1 MKKTLL
7 LLSLYCLSFLPVLGQ
22 DTLKLTLE
30 QAQQI
35 FIQKNFALIAQKFN
49 VNIAEAGL
57 EQAKLWYNPN
67 LFVETNLYNGYS
79 HKFLPY
85 GKQGDLVNPTGGVF
99 NIQLQQV
106 LSLTASRSKLVKLA
120 QSNVALQQSAFQDIM
135 RNARVSLAQTFGNLS
150 NEQAKLRMLDEERA
164 RLETLLAAFRAQL
177 KLGIIAPYE
186 VTRLEL
192 EQKNFERELANLNVQ
207 IAQDESVMR
216 ILLAESGTVYII
228 PIAAQPNIPLTPGL
242 PQLLDLAFANRPDLL
257 VAQQQITY
265 NQNNL
270 IYQRSLAVP
279 ALTVG
284 ADYQRVGSAFPHY
297 VGVQA
302 LIDLPVRNRN
312 QGNILSAKMGID
324 QSKATSDLTHLQVE
338 QEVVA
343 AVQQYQQS
351 IIQQQKLSP
360 AYLQS
365 IEEISRNATEDYAK
379 RVIDLVS
386 FIDKIRAYRD
396 AQLNLIDL
404 QNDLFQ
410 SQQQINFVTN
420 TKTF

>member
-1 MKKTLL
+1 MKHTLPLLALTLL
-7 LLSLYCLSFLPVLGQ
+7 TFLPVRGQ

-30 QAQQI
+30 QAQER
-35 FIQKNFALIAQKFN
+35 FVQKNFLLIAQKFN
-49 VNIAEAGL
+49 VNIAEAGV

-67 LFVETNLYNGYS
+67 LFVETNLYNGYT

-85 GKQGDLVNPTGGVF
+85 GKQDDLVNPTGGVF

-120 QSNVALQQSAFQDIM
+120 QSNVAFQQSAFQDVM
-135 RNARVSLAQTFGNLS
+135 RNARFTLAQTFGNLV
-150 NEQAKLRMLDEERA
+150 NGQAKLKMLNAERD
-164 RLETLLAAFRAQL
+164 RLETLLEAFRAQL
-177 KLGIIAPYE
+177 RLGVIAPYE

-192 EQKNFERELANLNVQ
+192 EQKNFERDLANLNIQ

-216 ILLAESGTVYII
+216 VLLTESGTVYIV
-228 PIAAQPNIPLTPGL
+228 PQTGETPSPATPGL
-242 PQLLDLAFANRPDLL
+242 SQLLDLAYANRPDLQA
-257 VAQQQITY
+257 AQLQIQY

-270 IYQRSLAVP
+270 IYQKSLAVP
-279 ALTVG
+279 NLTLG

-302 LIDLPVRNRN
+302 LIDLPVRNKN
-312 QGNILSAKMGID
+312 QGNIQSAKVGID
-324 QSKATSDLTHLQVE
+324 QSKVTSDLTHLQVE
-338 QEVVA
+338 QDVVA
-343 AVQQYQQS
+343 ASQQYQQAL
-351 IIQQQKLSP
+351 IQKRKLTP

-365 IEEISRNATEDYAK
+365 IEEISKNATEDYAK

-386 FIDKIRAYRD
+386 FIDKIRAHRD

-410 SQQQINFVTN
+410 SQQQLNFVTN

>member
-1 MKKTLL
+1 MKHTLPSLALIL
-7 LLSLYCLSFLPVLGQ
+7 LTFLPVRGQ

-30 QAQQI
+30 QAQER
-35 FIQKNFALIAQKFN
+35 FVQKNFVLIAQKFN
-49 VNIAEAGL
+49 VNIAEAGV

-67 LFVETNLYNGYS
+67 LFVETNLYNGYT

-85 GKQGDLVNPTGGVF
+85 GKQDDLVNPTGGVF

-120 QSNVALQQSAFQDIM
+120 QSNVALQQSAFQDVM
-135 RNARVSLAQTFGNLS
+135 RNVRFTLAQTFGNLV
-150 NEQAKLRMLDEERA
+150 NGQAKLKMLNAERG
-164 RLETLLAAFRAQL
+164 RLETLLEAFRAQL
-177 KLGIIAPYE
+177 RLGVIAPYE

-192 EQKNFERELANLNVQ
+192 EQKNFERDLANLNIQ

-216 ILLAESGTVYII
+216 VLLTESGTVYIVPQTGETPI
-228 PIAAQPNIPLTPGL
+228 PATPGL
-242 PQLLDLAFANRPDLL
+242 SQLLDLAYANRPDLQA
-257 VAQQQITY
+257 AQLQIQY

-270 IYQRSLAVP
+270 TYQKSLAVP
-279 ALTVG
+279 NLTLG

-302 LIDLPVRNRN
+302 LIDLPVRNKN
-312 QGNILSAKMGID
+312 QGNIQSAKVGID
-324 QSKATSDLTHLQVE
+324 QSKVTSDLTHLQVE
-338 QEVVA
+338 QDVVA
-343 AVQQYQQS
+343 ASQQYQQAL
-351 IIQQQKLSP
+351 IQKQKLTP

-365 IEEISRNATEDYAK
+365 IEEISKNATEDYAK

-386 FIDKIRAYRD
+386 FIDKIRAHRD

-410 SQQQINFVTN
+410 SQQQLNFVTN

>member
-1 MKKTLL
+1 MKHTLPSLALTLL
-7 LLSLYCLSFLPVLGQ
+7 TFLPVRGQ

-30 QAQQI
+30 QAQER
-35 FIQKNFALIAQKFN
+35 FVQKNFLLIAQKFN
-49 VNIAEAGL
+49 VNIAEAGV

-67 LFVETNLYNGYS
+67 LFVETNLYNGYT

-85 GKQGDLVNPTGGVF
+85 GKQDDLVNPTGGVF

-120 QSNVALQQSAFQDIM
+120 QSNVAFQQSAFQDVM
-135 RNARVSLAQTFGNLS
+135 RNARFTLAQTFGNLV
-150 NEQAKLRMLDEERA
+150 NGQAKLKMLNAERD
-164 RLETLLAAFRAQL
+164 RLETLLEAFRAQL
-177 KLGIIAPYE
+177 RLGVIAPYE

-192 EQKNFERELANLNVQ
+192 EQKNFERDLANLNIQ

-216 ILLAESGTVYII
+216 VLLTESGTVYIV
-228 PIAAQPNIPLTPGL
+228 PQTGETPSPATPGL
-242 PQLLDLAFANRPDLL
+242 SQLLDLAYTNRPDLQA
-257 VAQQQITY
+257 AQLQIQY

-270 IYQRSLAVP
+270 IYQKSLAVP
-279 ALTVG
+279 NLTLG

-302 LIDLPVRNRN
+302 LIDLPVRNKN
-312 QGNILSAKMGID
+312 QGNIQSAKVGID
-324 QSKATSDLTHLQVE
+324 QSKVTSDLTHLQVE
-338 QEVVA
+338 QDVVA
-343 AVQQYQQS
+343 ASQQYQQAL
-351 IIQQQKLSP
+351 IQKQKLTP

-365 IEEISRNATEDYAK
+365 IEEISKNATEDYAK

-386 FIDKIRAYRD
+386 FIDKIRAHRD

-410 SQQQINFVTN
+410 SQQQLNFVTN

>member
-1 MKKTLL
+1 MKHTLPSLALTLL
-7 LLSLYCLSFLPVLGQ
+7 TFLPARGQ

-30 QAQQI
+30 QAQER
-35 FIQKNFALIAQKFN
+35 FVQKNFVLIAQKFN
-49 VNIAEAGL
+49 VNIAEAGV

-67 LFVETNLYNGYS
+67 LFVETNLYNGYT

-85 GKQGDLVNPTGGVF
+85 GKQDDLVNPTGGVF

-120 QSNVALQQSAFQDIM
+120 QSNVAFQQSAFQDVM
-135 RNARVSLAQTFGNLS
+135 RNARFTLAQTFGNLV
-150 NEQAKLRMLDEERA
+150 NGQAKLKMLNAERD
-164 RLETLLAAFRAQL
+164 RLETLLEAFRAQL
-177 KLGIIAPYE
+177 RLGVIAPYE

-192 EQKNFERELANLNVQ
+192 EQKNFERDLANLNIQ

-216 ILLAESGTVYII
+216 VLLTESGAVYIV
-228 PIAAQPNIPLTPGL
+228 PQTGETPSPATPGL
-242 PQLLDLAFANRPDLL
+242 SQLLDLAYANRPDLQA
-257 VAQQQITY
+257 AQLQIQY

-270 IYQRSLAVP
+270 IYQKSLAVP
-279 ALTVG
+279 NLTLG

-302 LIDLPVRNRN
+302 LIDLPVRNKN
-312 QGNILSAKMGID
+312 QGNIQSAKVGID
-324 QSKATSDLTHLQVE
+324 QSKVTSDLTHLQVE
-338 QEVVA
+338 QDVVA
-343 AVQQYQQS
+343 ASQQYQQAL
-351 IIQQQKLSP
+351 IQKQKLTP

-365 IEEISRNATEDYAK
+365 IEEISKNATEDYAK

-410 SQQQINFVTN
+410 SQQQLNFVTN

>member
-1 MKKTLL
+1 MKHAFILL
-7 LLSLYCLSFLPVLGQ
+7 GLNLIGILPGKGQ
-22 DTLKLTLE
+22 DTLRLTLE
-30 QAQQI
+30 QAQER
-35 FIQKNFALIAQKFN
+35 FVQKNFVLIAQKFN
-49 VNIAEAGL
+49 VNIAEAGV

-67 LFVETNLYNGYS
+67 LFVETNLYNGYT

-85 GKQGDLVNPTGGVF
+85 GKQEDLVNPTGGVF

-120 QSNVALQQSAFQDIM
+120 QSNVALQQSAFQDVM
-135 RNARVSLAQTFGNLS
+135 RNARFTLAQTFGNLV
-150 NEQAKLRMLDEERA
+150 NEQAKLQMLNQERT
-164 RLETLLAAFRAQL
+164 RLETLLEAFRAQL
-177 KLGIIAPYE
+177 KLGVIAPYE

-192 EQKNFERELANLNVQ
+192 EQKNFERDLANLNVQ

-216 ILLAESGTVYII
+216 VLLSESGTIYIVPSANAPVI
-228 PIAAQPNIPLTPGL
+228 GVTPAL
-242 PQLLDLAFANRPDLL
+242 SQLLDLAYTNRPDLQASQL
-257 VAQQQITY
+257 QVQY

-270 IYQRSLAVP
+270 VYQKSLAVP
-279 ALTVG
+279 NLTLG

-302 LIDLPVRNRN
+302 LIDLPVRNKN
-312 QGNILSAKMGID
+312 QGNIQSAKVGID
-324 QSKATSDLTHLQVE
+324 QSKVTSDLTHLQVE
-338 QEVVA
+338 QDVIA
-343 AVQQYQQS
+343 ASQQYQQAL
-351 IIQQQKLSP
+351 IQQQKITP
-360 AYLQS
+360 AYLES

-386 FIDKIRAYRD
+386 FIDKIRAHRD

-410 SQQQINFVTN
+410 SRQQLNFVTN

>member
-1 MKKTLL
+1 MKHTLPSLALCL
-7 LLSLYCLSFLPVLGQ
+7 LTFLPVRGQ
-22 DTLKLTLE
+22 DTLRLSLE
-30 QAQQI
+30 QAQER
-35 FIQKNFALIAQKFN
+35 FVQKNFVLIAQKFN
-49 VNIAEAGL
+49 VNIAEAGV

-67 LFVETNLYNGYS
+67 LFVETNLYNGYT

-85 GKQGDLVNPTGGVF
+85 GKQDDLVNPTGGVF

-120 QSNVALQQSAFQDIM
+120 QSNVALQQSAFQDVM
-135 RNARVSLAQTFGNLS
+135 RNVRFTLAQTFGNLV
-150 NEQAKLRMLDEERA
+150 NGQAKLKMLNAERG
-164 RLETLLAAFRAQL
+164 RLETLLEAFRAQL
-177 KLGIIAPYE
+177 RLGVIAPYE

-192 EQKNFERELANLNVQ
+192 EQKNFERDLANLNIQ

-216 ILLAESGTVYII
+216 VLLTENGTVYII
-228 PIAAQPNIPLTPGL
+228 PQTGQTTIPTTPGL
-242 PQLLDLAFANRPDLL
+242 PQLLDLAYANRPDLQA
-257 VAQQQITY
+257 AQLQIQY

-270 IYQRSLAVP
+270 TYQKSLAVP
-279 ALTVG
+279 NLTLG

-302 LIDLPVRNRN
+302 LIDLPVRNKN
-312 QGNILSAKMGID
+312 QGNIQSAKVGID
-324 QSKATSDLTHLQVE
+324 QSKVTSDLTHLQVE
-338 QEVVA
+338 QDVVA
-343 AVQQYQQS
+343 ASQQYQQAL
-351 IIQQQKLSP
+351 IQQQKLTP

-365 IEEISRNATEDYAK
+365 IEEISKNATEDYAK

-386 FIDKIRAYRD
+386 FIDKIRAHRD
-396 AQLNLIDL
+396 AQLNLIEL

-410 SQQQINFVTN
+410 SQQQLNFVTN

>member
-1 MKKTLL
+1 MKHTLL
-7 LLSLYCLSFLPVLGQ
+7 LLGLNFFNTLPTLGQ
-22 DTLKLTLE
+22 DTLKLSLE
-30 QAQQI
+30 QAQER
-35 FIQKNFALIAQKFN
+35 FVQKNFVLIAQKFN
-49 VNIAEAGL
+49 VNIAEAGVQ
-57 EQAKLWYNPN
+57 QAKLWYNPN
-67 LFVETNLYNGYS
+67 LFLETNLYNGYA

-85 GKQGDLVNPTGGVF
+85 GKQEDLVNPTGGVF

-106 LSLTASRSKLVKLA
+106 LSLTASRSKLVRLA
-120 QSNVALQQSAFQDIM
+120 ESNVALQQSAFQDVM
-135 RNARVSLAQTFGNLS
+135 RNARYSLAQTFGNLI
-150 NEQAKLRMLDEERA
+150 NEQAKLRMLNEERT
-164 RLETLLAAFRAQL
+164 RLQTLLEAFRAQL
-177 KLGIIAPYE
+177 KLGVIAPYE

-192 EQKNFERELANLNVQ
+192 EQKNFERDLANLNVQ
-207 IAQDESVMR
+207 IAQDESIMR
-216 ILLAESGTVYII
+216 VLLSEPGTVYIV
-228 PIAAQPNIPLTPGL
+228 PTLNPQAVPATPGL
-242 PQLLDLAFANRPDLL
+242 PQLLDLAYANRPDLSA
-257 VAQQQITY
+257 AQQQITY

-270 IYQRSLAVP
+270 TYQKSLAIP
-279 ALTVG
+279 NLTVG
-284 ADYQRVGSAFPHY
+284 ADYQRLGSAFPHY

-302 LIDLPVRNRN
+302 LIDLPVRNKN
-312 QGNILSAKMGID
+312 QGNILSAKVGID

-338 QEVVA
+338 QDVVA
-343 AVQQYQQS
+343 AAQQYQQAL
-351 IIQQQKLSP
+351 IQQQRLSP

-410 SQQQINFVTN
+410 SQQQLNFVTN

>member
-1 MKKTLL
+1 MKHTLPSLALTLL
-7 LLSLYCLSFLPVLGQ
+7 TFLPVRGQ

-30 QAQQI
+30 QAQER
-35 FIQKNFALIAQKFN
+35 FVQKNFLLIAQKFN
-49 VNIAEAGL
+49 VNIAEAGV

-67 LFVETNLYNGYS
+67 LFVETNLYNGYT

-85 GKQGDLVNPTGGVF
+85 GKQDDLVNPTGGVF

-120 QSNVALQQSAFQDIM
+120 QSNVAFQQSAFQAVM
-135 RNARVSLAQTFGNLS
+135 RNARFTLAQTFGNLV
-150 NEQAKLRMLDEERA
+150 NGQAKLKMLNAERD
-164 RLETLLAAFRAQL
+164 RLETLLEAFRAQL
-177 KLGIIAPYE
+177 RLGVIAPYE

-192 EQKNFERELANLNVQ
+192 EQKNFERDLANLNIQ

-216 ILLAESGTVYII
+216 VLLTESGTVYIV
-228 PIAAQPNIPLTPGL
+228 PQTGETPSPATPGL
-242 PQLLDLAFANRPDLL
+242 SQLLDLAYANRPDLQA
-257 VAQQQITY
+257 AQLQIQY

-270 IYQRSLAVP
+270 IYQKSLAVP
-279 ALTVG
+279 NLTLG

-302 LIDLPVRNRN
+302 LIDLPVRNKN
-312 QGNILSAKMGID
+312 QGNIQSAKVGID
-324 QSKATSDLTHLQVE
+324 QSKVTSDLTHLQVE
-338 QEVVA
+338 QDVVA
-343 AVQQYQQS
+343 ASQQYQQAL
-351 IIQQQKLSP
+351 IQKQKLTP

-365 IEEISRNATEDYAK
+365 IEEISKNATEDYAK

-410 SQQQINFVTN
+410 SQQQLNFVTN

>member
-1 MKKTLL
+1 MKHTLPSL
-7 LLSLYCLSFLPVLGQ
+7 ALSLLTFLPVRGQ
-22 DTLKLTLE
+22 DTLRLSLE
-30 QAQQI
+30 QAQER
-35 FIQKNFALIAQKFN
+35 FVQKNFVLIAQKFN
-49 VNIAEAGL
+49 VNIAEAGV

-67 LFVETNLYNGYS
+67 LFVETNLYNGYT

-85 GKQGDLVNPTGGVF
+85 GKQDDLVNPTGGVF

-120 QSNVALQQSAFQDIM
+120 QSNVALQQSAFQDVM
-135 RNARVSLAQTFGNLS
+135 RNVRFTLAQTFGNLV
-150 NEQAKLRMLDEERA
+150 NGQAKLKMLNAERG
-164 RLETLLAAFRAQL
+164 RLETLLEAFRAQL
-177 KLGIIAPYE
+177 RLGVIAPYE

-192 EQKNFERELANLNVQ
+192 EQKNFERDLANLNTQ
-207 IAQDESVMR
+207 IAHDESVMR
-216 ILLAESGTVYII
+216 VLLTESGTVYIVPQTGQTTI
-228 PIAAQPNIPLTPGL
+228 PTTPGL
-242 PQLLDLAFANRPDLL
+242 PQLLDLAYANRPDLQA
-257 VAQQQITY
+257 AQLQIQY

-270 IYQRSLAVP
+270 TYQKSLAVP
-279 ALTVG
+279 NLTLG

-302 LIDLPVRNRN
+302 LIDLPVRNKN
-312 QGNILSAKMGID
+312 QGNIQSAKVGID
-324 QSKATSDLTHLQVE
+324 QSKVTSDLTHLQVE
-338 QEVVA
+338 QDVIA
-343 AVQQYQQS
+343 ASQQYQQAL
-351 IIQQQKLSP
+351 IQQQKLTP

-365 IEEISRNATEDYAK
+365 IEEISKNATEDYAK

-386 FIDKIRAYRD
+386 FIDKIRAHRD

-410 SQQQINFVTN
+410 SQQQLNFVTN

>member
-30 QAQQI
+30 QAQQR

-135 RNARVSLAQTFGNLS
+135 RNARFSLAQTFGNLS

-164 RLETLLAAFRAQL
+164 RLETLLEAFRAQL

-216 ILLAESGTVYII
+216 VLLAESGTVYII

>member
-1 MKKTLL
+1 MKHTLPSLALCL
-7 LLSLYCLSFLPVLGQ
+7 LTFLPVRGQ
-22 DTLKLTLE
+22 DTLRLSLE
-30 QAQQI
+30 QAQER
-35 FIQKNFALIAQKFN
+35 FVQKNFVLIAQKFN
-49 VNIAEAGL
+49 VNIAEAGV

-67 LFVETNLYNGYS
+67 LFVETNLYNGYT

-85 GKQGDLVNPTGGVF
+85 GKQDDLVNPTGGVF

-120 QSNVALQQSAFQDIM
+120 QSNVALQQSAFQDVM
-135 RNARVSLAQTFGNLS
+135 RNVRFTLAQTFGNLV
-150 NEQAKLRMLDEERA
+150 NGQAKLKMLNAERG
-164 RLETLLAAFRAQL
+164 RLETLLEAFRAQL
-177 KLGIIAPYE
+177 RLGVIAPYE

-192 EQKNFERELANLNVQ
+192 EQKNFERDLANLNTQ

-216 ILLAESGTVYII
+216 VLLTESGTVYII
-228 PIAAQPNIPLTPGL
+228 PQTGQTTIPTTPGL
-242 PQLLDLAFANRPDLL
+242 PQLLDLAYANRPDLQA
-257 VAQQQITY
+257 AQLQIQY

-270 IYQRSLAVP
+270 TYQKSLAVP
-279 ALTVG
+279 NLTLG

-302 LIDLPVRNRN
+302 LIDLPVRNKN
-312 QGNILSAKMGID
+312 QGNIQSAKVGID
-324 QSKATSDLTHLQVE
+324 QSKVTSDLTHLQVE
-338 QEVVA
+338 QDVIA
-343 AVQQYQQS
+343 ASQQYQQAL
-351 IIQQQKLSP
+351 IQQQKLTP

-365 IEEISRNATEDYAK
+365 IEEISKNATEDYAK

-386 FIDKIRAYRD
+386 FIDKIRAHRD

-410 SQQQINFVTN
+410 SQQQLNFVTN

>member
-1 MKKTLL
+1 MKHTLPLLALTLL
-7 LLSLYCLSFLPVLGQ
+7 TFLPVRGQ

-30 QAQQI
+30 QAQER
-35 FIQKNFALIAQKFN
+35 FVQKNFLLIAQKFN
-49 VNIAEAGL
+49 VNIAEAGV

-67 LFVETNLYNGYS
+67 LFVETNLYNGYT

-85 GKQGDLVNPTGGVF
+85 GKQDDLVNPTGGVF

-120 QSNVALQQSAFQDIM
+120 QSNVAFQQSAFQDVM
-135 RNARVSLAQTFGNLS
+135 RNARFTLAQTFGNLV
-150 NEQAKLRMLDEERA
+150 NGQAKLKMLNAERD
-164 RLETLLAAFRAQL
+164 RLETLLEAFRAQL
-177 KLGIIAPYE
+177 RLGVIAPYE

-192 EQKNFERELANLNVQ
+192 EQKNFERDLANLNIQ

-216 ILLAESGTVYII
+216 VLLTESGTVYIV
-228 PIAAQPNIPLTPGL
+228 PQTGETPSPATPGL
-242 PQLLDLAFANRPDLL
+242 SQLLDLAYANRPDLQA
-257 VAQQQITY
+257 AQLQIQY

-270 IYQRSLAVP
+270 IYQKSLAVP
-279 ALTVG
+279 NLTLG

-302 LIDLPVRNRN
+302 LIDLPVRNKN
-312 QGNILSAKMGID
+312 QGNIQSAKVGID
-324 QSKATSDLTHLQVE
+324 QSKVTSDLTHLQVE
-338 QEVVA
+338 QDVVA
-343 AVQQYQQS
+343 ASQQYQQAL
-351 IIQQQKLSP
+351 IQKQKLTP

-365 IEEISRNATEDYAK
+365 IEEISKNATEDYAK

-386 FIDKIRAYRD
+386 FIDKIRAHRD

-410 SQQQINFVTN
+410 SQQQLNFVTN